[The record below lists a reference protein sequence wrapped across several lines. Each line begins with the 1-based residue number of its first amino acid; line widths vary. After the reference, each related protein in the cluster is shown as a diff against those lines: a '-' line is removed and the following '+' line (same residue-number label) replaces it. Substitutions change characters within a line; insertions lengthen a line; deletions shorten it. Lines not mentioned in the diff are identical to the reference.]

1 VTGAS
6 LFLYALPR
14 ECEGPAKESPIIKRI
29 DQYVLRETLTP
40 IIATILIGLLVLSAA
55 RLVIVFDLVVGNEDG
70 FAIIARLLAAFLP
83 HYLTFMLPF
92 AVYLGSYMAA
102 RQLSMYSEVAI
113 LQATGTSIARIFSS
127 LIVLGVLF
135 AILNTLVVGWFEPLG
150 RYAYRALTYRLQ
162 NADFYLKARDSTF
175 MKVGDRTVF
184 VEKINP
190 DRHSFGN
197 ILIFE
202 PLEGGGS
209 VTISAPAGAI
219 VKTPERLKLWLFDG
233 LRTTIKDPNDPN
245 STQTMTFAAL
255 DVPFGD
261 GLAPFRP
268 RGKDE
273 SELILPELLTVNS
286 QQSDG
291 INQEIKVQLHKKLVI
306 ALSALFLPML
316 AISLAIQS
324 SRKKN
329 LYQTI
334 FALLIVIIYHQLVES
349 AADSGEKFDINPA
362 YPLWFVF
369 TAYFI
374 VSLLLFYLVT
384 KRPGSLWDSL
394 SGLLERLLSGFR
406 GPSKD
411 YADKVAEPSK
421 P

>member
-1 VTGAS
+1 MSQRQEDGA
-6 LFLYALPR
+6 
-14 ECEGPAKESPIIKRI
+14 IIKRI

-55 RLVIVFDLVVGNEDG
+55 RLVIVFDLVIGNEDG
-70 FAIIARLLAAFLP
+70 FAIVARLLAAFLP

-102 RQLSMYSEVAI
+102 RQLSLYSEVAI

-127 LIVLGVLF
+127 LIVLGILF
-135 AILNTLVVGWFEPLG
+135 AFLNTLVVGWFEPLG

-162 NADFYLKARDSTF
+162 NTDFYLKARDSTF
-175 MKVGDRTVF
+175 MKVGTRTIF

-197 ILIFE
+197 IMIFE
-202 PLEGGGS
+202 PLENGGS
-209 VTISAPAGAI
+209 MTISAPAGAI

-233 LRTTIKDPNDPN
+233 LRTTIKDPADPS

-261 GLAPFRP
+261 GLAPFRI

-273 SELILPELLTVNS
+273 SELLLPELLAID
-286 QQSDG
+286 QQQTAE
-291 INQEIKVQLHKKLVI
+291 INQEARVQLHKKLVI
-306 ALSALFLPML
+306 ALSALFLPLL
-316 AISLAIQS
+316 AVSLAIQN

-329 LYQTI
+329 VYQMI
-334 FALLIVIIYHQLVES
+334 FALLIVIIYHQLVET

-369 TAYFI
+369 MVFFV
-374 VSLLLFYLVT
+374 VSLLLFYLVS
-384 KRPGSLWDSL
+384 KRPGSLWDSFSAFFDRSL
-394 SGLLERLLSGFR
+394 GKLRQPINPYSEKL
-406 GPSKD
+406 
-411 YADKVAEPSK
+411 AEPSK